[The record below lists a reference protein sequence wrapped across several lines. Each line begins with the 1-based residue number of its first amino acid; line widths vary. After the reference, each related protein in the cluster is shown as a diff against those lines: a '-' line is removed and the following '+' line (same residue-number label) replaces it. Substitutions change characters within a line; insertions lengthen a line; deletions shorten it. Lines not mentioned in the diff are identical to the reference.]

1 MAKRV
6 CRIQEGAGESGR
18 FGLES
23 TDEMETIG
31 GAPLKP
37 NVRRSKI
44 HRSFYLT
51 NTNKIPGPQYGLG
64 PEDGTM

>member
-6 CRIQEGAGESGR
+6 CRIQEGAGESGT

-23 TDEMETIG
+23 TDEMETVG

-44 HRSFYLT
+44 HR
-51 NTNKIPGPQYGLG
+51 
-64 PEDGTM
+64 

>member
-23 TDEMETIG
+23 TDEMETLG
-31 GAPLKP
+31 GAPFKP
-37 NVRRSKI
+37 NVRRSKK

-51 NTNKIPGPQYGLG
+51 NNAKAFDCVDHSKLWKF
-64 PEDGTM
+64 